1 MKIFL
6 LLGFLGLLLSSC
18 LNSNE
23 TSMIQNN
30 EDNISEITQDKQV
43 IIALGDSLTA
53 GYGLDISESYPSKL
67 QQLLSQDGYNYK
79 LVNAGVSG
87 DTSQNLLNRA
97 NLYLDQNPDIVLLM
111 IGGNDGLRGQSVD
124 DLKKN
129 IQSIIDMYSGES
141 EIVLG
146 GMEIPA
152 NFGLSYTR
160 EFKKMYFDIAK
171 ENKDIYF
178 LESFLKDVGGV
189 TSLNQGD
196 RIHPTSAGYDI
207 IAQNLYEFLQD
218 EEILQK

>member
-6 LLGFLGLLLSSC
+6 LLWFLWFLLSSC

-43 IIALGDSLTA
+43 IIALWDSLTA
-53 GYGLDISESYPSKL
+53 WYWLDISESYPSKL
-67 QQLLSQDGYNYK
+67 QQLLSQDWYNYK
-79 LVNAGVSG
+79 LVNAWVSG

-111 IGGNDGLRGQSVD
+111 IGWNDGLRGQSVD

-129 IQSIIDMYSGES
+129 IQSIIDMYSWES
-141 EIVLG
+141 EIVLW

-152 NFGLSYTR
+152 NFWLSYTR

-178 LESFLKDVGGV
+178 LESFLKDVWWV

-196 RIHPTSAGYDI
+196 RIHPTSAWYDI